1 MKCLYVWDEKFTL
14 SGAMFT
20 CSSAGTCAV
29 VTQWKRLG
37 ELHLVDTPTQC
48 VFVCVQKVG
57 VLGEMSVCLG

>member
-1 MKCLYVWDEKFTL
+1 MFWMKNLHYLELC
-14 SGAMFT
+14 

-57 VLGEMSVCLG
+57 VLGEMSVCLGLKVYLI